1 MRFEIYKELKYRTTI
16 VQEAGGGAKRNLS
29 ILIKVNELIH
39 QGILENKLFLSKINY
54 RTHL

>member
-1 MRFEIYKELKYRTTI
+1 MRFEVYKGLKYRTTI